1 MDNTSPSP
9 TPTATNFA
17 PRSPHFPLIE
27 LDESGVADLF
37 ASLGFPFYQEQL
49 NQHAITGE
57 ILVHL
62 DHEALKDVGIHSVGQ
77 RLAILRSVYTLKV
90 QQNIPIEAGHYVP
103 PSEDMESAMMDGQL
117 GVAAS
122 TQHVVDLLGER
133 DQRIRNLE
141 MEVQR
146 LHDTLQTIRDDT
158 LLRSSTKALRPT
170 VRSPTS
176 GLFPHP
182 LSNQSTLSRVNS
194 TTVRPSTTAGA
205 LSHSA
210 LPDSP
215 RSPMDSP
222 RLLVSDVSI
231 YPSGASSVGDS
242 SPQHHISPQE
252 YQSVSLPATAVTPT
266 TSSTLHVT
274 NDHHGLGDSHP
285 FNQLSSSTN
294 SNFSHPQDLSS
305 STSSSLAV
313 STRQASDR
321 DRDRERDRNG
331 FDRSTDLSKPASSP
345 SAMSTNSAIGNAS
358 TTASSSADNPY
369 RSFRVTLEDPCYKV
383 LPAALKKYKIN
394 DDWKQY
400 ALFICYG
407 NTGEQWSR
415 NIERCLAYD
424 EKPLILFQKLKESN
438 NNPVFMLRHIKDI
451 KSPIAFATAKHA
463 AKREKRAPGIGN
475 GVDKVPTT
483 NRDGVSARPTRLH
496 HPPVLLPVGKE
507 AGKQG
512 LSGEDELKP
521 PASPRE
527 VPGYCIAIYPY
538 LAEREDEFDV
548 SVGDTFIIISKTK
561 GWWVVY
567 RDLGPSSSS
576 SLDSPV
582 PRKSA
587 WVPAG
592 CLLETTVPP
601 LSLADPSILS
611 SSASSLSSTAANVPI
626 EPQYVVSV
634 STPNIALMDFA
645 KTRNDEL
652 DIKKG
657 QLLRILKRYN
667 HWSYAI
673 REDGHRGWIP
683 SWFCGRIP
691 RTGEGTPTTPTTVD
705 GLKSSTGS
713 TSANL
718 SHSTGSNS
726 NSNSAPTSA
735 STLNG
740 SSRLGSTLPPIK
752 TGGGLMDNV
761 PLLSG
766 RSERSEDV

>member
-1 MDNTSPSP
+1 MDKTSPSP
-9 TPTATNFA
+9 TPTATTFA
-17 PRSPHFPLIE
+17 PRSPQCPLIE

-122 TQHVVDLLGER
+122 TQQVVDLLGER

-146 LHDTLQTIRDDT
+146 LYDTLQTIRDDT
-158 LLRSSTKALRPT
+158 LLRSSTKAPRPT

-182 LSNQSTLSRVNS
+182 LSNQSTLSRANS
-194 TTVRPSTTAGA
+194 TSVRPSTTAGV

-222 RLLVSDVSI
+222 RLLVSDGSL
-231 YPSGASSVGDS
+231 YPSGASSVGDL
-242 SPQHHISPQE
+242 SPQRHLSPHE

-266 TSSTLHVT
+266 TSSTHVT
-274 NDHHGLGDSHP
+274 NDHHGGPGDSHP
-285 FNQLSSSTN
+285 FNHHLNSSTN
-294 SNFSHPQDLSS
+294 SNYSHPQDLSS
-305 STSSSLAV
+305 STTSSLAV
-313 STRQASDR
+313 PSRQASDR
-321 DRDRERDRNG
+321 DRDRDRDRTG
-331 FDRSTDLSKPASSP
+331 WDRSADSSSKPVSSP
-345 SAMSTNSAIGNAS
+345 SAMTTTSVAS
-358 TTASSSADNPY
+358 GTASSSADNPY

-407 NTGEQWSR
+407 NT
-415 NIERCLAYD
+415 ERCLAYD

-463 AKREKRAPGIGN
+463 AKKEKRAPGIGN
-475 GVDKVPTT
+475 GVDKVPTM

-512 LSGEDELKP
+512 LGGEDDMKP
-521 PASPRE
+521 PVSPRE

-538 LAEREDEFDV
+538 LAERKDEFDV

-567 RDLGPSSSS
+567 RDLGPSTS

-601 LSLADPSILS
+601 LSLADPSILA
-611 SSASSLSSTAANVPI
+611 SSASSLPSTAANVPI

-634 STPNIALMDFA
+634 STPNIALTDFA
-645 KTRNDEL
+645 KTRSDEL

-657 QLLRILKRYN
+657 QQLRILKRYN

-691 RTGEGTPTTPTTVD
+691 RTGEGTPTTPTTAE
-705 GLKSSTGS
+705 GLKSSTGAS
-713 TSANL
+713 SANL
-718 SHSTGSNS
+718 SHSTGSTS
-726 NSNSAPTSA
+726 NPSTTTSTSNGLPK
-735 STLNG
+735 
-740 SSRLGSTLPPIK
+740 LGSTLPPIK

-761 PLLSG
+761 PLLGG
-766 RSERSEDV
+766 RTERSEEV